1 MLIFLQNVCLDFNQI
16 FSNMTLK
23 NIVVT
28 PNSDYVGAGEV
39 KGYRIGNL
47 CFFYF
52 SDVAFKTDIY
62 GDWETIWLWQIDTG
76 VEYTVFTLSPMY
88 CTEFNGL
95 RLHFNNKKVYLHYD
109 ITRTGVGGYFGAI
122 ICKIA

>member
-1 MLIFLQNVCLDFNQI
+1 MDSTQTN
-16 FSNMTLK
+16 SNMTLK